1 VKGADVYFFRLIFHD
16 WPDEQ
21 CIQIL
26 QNLVP
31 ALKNGARILICDQL
45 VPEPGTVPTRLEK
58 DALVCDMHVLSLI
71 GSRER
76 GRSAWETLFIT
87 ADPRLK
93 FVGVTQPAGSL
104 IWVIEAVFEE

>member
-26 QNLVP
+26 RNLVP
-31 ALKNGARILICDQL
+31 ALKSGARILICDQL
-45 VPEPGTVPTRLEK
+45 IPEPGTVPTRLEK
-58 DALVCDMHVLSLI
+58 DTLVCDMHVLSLI
-71 GSRER
+71 GSCER
-76 GRSAWETLFIT
+76 SRGAWETLFIT

-93 FVGVTQPAGSL
+93 FTGATQPAGSL